1 MEAVVDTARQAAD
14 RGEPP
19 GAIRPIAGWGLE
31 RGVDEAVGADRRD
44 HSGHVGHLHAHRRHV
59 AARDDA
65 RWLRGKQRATPHS
78 AREHNLEPCV
88 KDVCV

>member
-1 MEAVVDTARQAAD
+1 MSEGGDAPEARDHPGGVMEAVVDTAQPATHG
-14 RGEPP
+14 GEPP

-59 AARDDA
+59 AARDDVTPS
-65 RWLRGKQRATPHS
+65 ATT
-78 AREHNLEPCV
+78 R
-88 KDVCV
+88 